1 MTGVDGAAVA
11 SRVTA
16 IVVAWRTRD
25 LVDQCLRSLA
35 ECAPGVPA
43 VVVDNGSGDGTADM
57 VRRDWPG
64 VQVIANEVN
73 LGYTRANNQGMELAS
88 TEHLLLLNAD
98 SMMTP
103 GCLEALVRR
112 MDADPRAGI
121 VAPRLQYSDGRW
133 QRWTAGA
140 APSVLSSAAYFL
152 FFERLLPRRLG
163 QRSVYLQRD
172 VREAFQPDWVCAAG
186 VLVRRSAMA
195 DIGGFDERIFAYMD
209 DVDLCRRARQAGW
222 NIWYEPA
229 AQGVHLMGQ
238 SSLGEPGGVSPLALT
253 SFNRYVAEHCGAAA
267 AVAVRACEVVGF
279 SARAAVYA
287 GRAVVA
293 RHESWHGRKA
303 RAHLTHLKLS
313 MERSS
318 TP

>member
-1 MTGVDGAAVA
+1 LTGVDVTG
-11 SRVTA
+11 RVTA

-35 ECAPGVPA
+35 ASAPSVPA
-43 VVVDNGSGDGTADM
+43 IVVDNGSADGTAEM

-64 VQVIANEVN
+64 VRLIANEVN
-73 LGYTRANNQGMELAS
+73 VGYTRANNQGMELAS

-103 GCLEALVRR
+103 GCLEALLHR

-121 VAPRLQYSDGRW
+121 VAPRLEYGNGRW

-172 VREAFQPDWVCAAG
+172 VRQAFQPDWVCAAG

-222 NIWYEPA
+222 NVWYEPA

-253 SFNRYVAEHCGAAA
+253 SYNRYVAAHCGGAAA
-267 AVAVRACEVVGF
+267 LAVRVCEVVGF
-279 SARAAVYA
+279 ATRAAVYA
-287 GRAVVA
+287 GRAA
-293 RHESWHGRKA
+293 LTRRETWHGRKA

-313 MERSS
+313 FERS
-318 TP
+318 PLP